1 MEPCEAKDLD
11 FEIIPFL
18 IVVKSS
24 QDRLRE
30 NCCKL
35 DVQNR
40 IMQSLFL
47 NLQFPAIHE
56 STYFATFQ
64 GNPCLSVL
72 QGHEAFELCFKPI
85 LGINSQA
92 ANTPCKTCYRGLLFW
107 LCSSSSRDR
116 YLFTNPLKG
125 TCCRSASFGFMESA
139 HVPSYSHSEG
149 ADTAT
154 SNPEQIYPQRES
166 SSYKLK
172 MILNDF
178 WHAILVHVLQIW
190 DTKPPILQRFFF
202 PLNLFW
208 RLGVDRALTGNCLAG
223 RLGTAPWHSHS
234 NTPEP
239 LSAMEDKRF
248 WWANK
253 AMTWIWYPN
262 EINEWSSLAC
272 SGYSKRWAP
281 IPVRLRYWDHEVW
294 RFDVVENEDSHILW
308 RSSGSCGH
316 GFMVF
321 VQCSF
326 LSSF

>member
-1 MEPCEAKDLD
+1 ME
-11 FEIIPFL
+11 F
-18 IVVKSS
+18 
-24 QDRLRE
+24 
-30 NCCKL
+30 
-35 DVQNR
+35 
-40 IMQSLFL
+40 
-47 NLQFPAIHE
+47 
-56 STYFATFQ
+56 
-64 GNPCLSVL
+64 
-72 QGHEAFELCFKPI
+72 
-85 LGINSQA
+85 
-92 ANTPCKTCYRGLLFW
+92 
-107 LCSSSSRDR
+107 
-116 YLFTNPLKG
+116 
-125 TCCRSASFGFMESA
+125 A

-178 WHAILVHVLQIW
+178 WHAIFVHVLQIW

-223 RLGTAPWHSHS
+223 RLGTATWRSRS

-239 LSAMEDKRF
+239 LLAMEDKQF

-262 EINEWSSLAC
+262 EINEGSSLAC

-294 RFDVVENEDSHILW
+294 WFHVVENEDSHILW

-321 VQCSF
+321 VQFSHFVAFFWVLFRQLDWVGAELPACQWPARHLEIKSGLDNRGANKTRTCWMGSRHF
-326 LSSF
+326 HRS